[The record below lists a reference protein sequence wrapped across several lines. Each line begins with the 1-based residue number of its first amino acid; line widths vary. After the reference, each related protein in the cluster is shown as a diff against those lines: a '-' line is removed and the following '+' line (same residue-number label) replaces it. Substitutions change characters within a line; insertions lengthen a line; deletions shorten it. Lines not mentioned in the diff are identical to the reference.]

1 MKRYPKYKD
10 SGVPWLG
17 QVPEHWVT
25 TKLSRLIDPRR
36 RITYGIV
43 QAGENVPGGV
53 KYIRPVDMTDS
64 NGVKDESLLRTTSY
78 EIAEQY
84 RRSAVKTG
92 DVVFSIGPSY
102 GKVMI
107 VPSSLAGANLTQGT
121 ARLAPANVVKAQF
134 LFYALQSA
142 FCKSQWDVSIGGATF
157 GGLNLQPLARTLLV
171 LPPRTEQDAITQH
184 LRQVCESLDH
194 AISSQE
200 LMIELLKERR
210 SAIITQAVTKG
221 LNPKAKMKDSGV
233 PWLGQVPAHWELLRF
248 KNLFCEMHLRRGC
261 ELPAGSISYGK
272 VVFKDDQ
279 DVHGPTKESYQ
290 AVLRGDFLINPINL
304 NYDLKSLRTALSEID
319 VCVSPAYIVL
329 KASRRESPHYL
340 RHLLYAF
347 DLHHMKTLGSGVRHT
362 ITFDDIGSCVAVAPP
377 ISEQEA
383 IASFLGRQL
392 SQIDSAISSQERMI
406 ELLKERRSAIITQAV
421 TGQIDVR

>member
-17 QVPEHWVT
+17 
-25 TKLSRLIDPRR
+25 K
-36 RITYGIV
+36 
-43 QAGENVPGGV
+43 
-53 KYIRPVDMTDS
+53 
-64 NGVKDESLLRTTSY
+64 
-78 EIAEQY
+78 
-84 RRSAVKTG
+84 
-92 DVVFSIGPSY
+92 
-102 GKVMI
+102 
-107 VPSSLAGANLTQGT
+107 
-121 ARLAPANVVKAQF
+121 
-134 LFYALQSA
+134 
-142 FCKSQWDVSIGGATF
+142 
-157 GGLNLQPLARTLLV
+157 
-171 LPPRTEQDAITQH
+171 
-184 LRQVCESLDH
+184 
-194 AISSQE
+194 
-200 LMIELLKERR
+200 
-210 SAIITQAVTKG
+210 
-221 LNPKAKMKDSGV
+221 
-233 PWLGQVPAHWELLRF
+233 VPAHWELLRF
-248 KNLFCEMHLRRGC
+248 KNLFCEMHLRRGY

-290 AVLRGDFLINPINL
+290 AVLGGDFLINPINL

-392 SQIDSAISSQERMI
+392 SQIDSAISSQEHMIELLKERRSAIITQAVTKGLNPKAKMKDSGVPWLGQVPEHWELRRVKNLAAIINGHPFDSKLFGSDGHELIRIRDISSSQTETRYAGSWVESAEVNNGDVLIGMDGDFNVSAWRGQRALLNQRVCCLRGSDADMTSFLRWAIVRPLKLLNDVTYSTTVKHLSSKDLLNLAVAVPSHSEIRAICSYINKVDDGIAEAISSQERMI